1 MGIKY
6 PIISL
11 GAKGLVYMK
20 NNKVFHEQGIPV
32 NAIDTTAAGDTF
44 IGTLACEIS
53 KRKNLDDA
61 VKIANKAA
69 AICVQRMG
77 AQKAIPY
84 ATEI

>member
-1 MGIKY
+1 M
-6 PIISL
+6 
-11 GAKGLVYMK
+11 
-20 NNKVFHEQGIPV
+20 

-69 AICVQRMG
+69 AICMSSGWEHKKLFLMQ
-77 AQKAIPY
+77 QKYNYKQYQQISS
-84 ATEI
+84 T

>member
-1 MGIKY
+1 MY
-6 PIISL
+6 
-11 GAKGLVYMK
+11 
-20 NNKVFHEQGIPV
+20 
-32 NAIDTTAAGDTF
+32 AIDTTAAGDTF